1 MGRMRREFEGYRRL
15 RTFSAAPKTAL
26 HRLFMGGDGGQ
37 RARHKIAVPTS
48 RTACESRHHIARR
61 KDVFYVGMVRNPTP
75 PAPGPTLKAPCGAP
89 LFGSSRFE
97 PSVHQDLKVCP
108 PATAS
113 MISSLSHSLWLFFPW
128 FHILHLTVVCHDST
142 NIICRPSPRPNC
154 THVFRSCVYVACR
167 DACRSR
173 ITSTRRSRITA
184 STSTSTRSS
193 FLPCCAPNVHS
204 TLASATSSSRWAR
217 QVWRC
222 ARAC

>member
-1 MGRMRREFEGYRRL
+1 MQTIPGVCSREEGGTGRCILGSSVRR
-15 RTFSAAPKTAL
+15 SQWCA
-26 HRLFMGGDGGQ
+26 
-37 RARHKIAVPTS
+37 
-48 RTACESRHHIARR
+48 ARR
-61 KDVFYVGMVRNPTP
+61 AARAAGQALTWRRASSDLDSRGRHRFFALNLGESPTR
-75 PAPGPTLKAPCGAP
+75 AHVAVT
-89 LFGSSRFE
+89 
-97 PSVHQDLKVCP
+97 D
-108 PATAS
+108 
-113 MISSLSHSLWLFFPW
+113 
-128 FHILHLTVVCHDST
+128 VCHDST